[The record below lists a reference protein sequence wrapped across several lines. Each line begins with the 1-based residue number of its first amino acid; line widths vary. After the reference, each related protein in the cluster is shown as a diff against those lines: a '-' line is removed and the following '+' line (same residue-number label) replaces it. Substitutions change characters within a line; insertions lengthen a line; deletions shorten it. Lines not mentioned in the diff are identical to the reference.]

1 MTPSSFGWH
10 PMTVAQST
18 LVALSGATGGTRVAR
33 GWSQVR

>member
-18 LVALSGATGGTRVAR
+18 SVALSGATGGTRVVL
-33 GWSQVR
+33 GWSQDR